1 MLDKARDER
10 IVVDYKDIHKQ
21 AVEDNFKS
29 ATELPYFEG
38 DFWPNVIEESIKEI
52 EMEQQKVIKQ
62 EQETAKL
69 NAELNNADGL
79 SNNSNIEEEFPG
91 SFRVFSGWILGST
104 FWPRSGLVLGVSQVL
119 IGLFSRPKQS

>member
-21 AVEDNFKS
+21 AIEDNFKA

-62 EQETAKL
+62 EQENAKL
-69 NAELNNADGL
+69 NAESNSADGL
-79 SNNSNIEEEFPG
+79 SSNSNIEEEFPG
-91 SFRVFSGWILGST
+91 
-104 FWPRSGLVLGVSQVL
+104 
-119 IGLFSRPKQS
+119 

>member
-29 ATELPYFEG
+29 ATEMPYFEG

-52 EMEQQKVIKQ
+52 EMEQQKIIKQ
-62 EQETAKL
+62 EQENEKL
-69 NAELNNADGL
+69 NAESNSADGL

-91 SFRVFSGWILGST
+91 
-104 FWPRSGLVLGVSQVL
+104 
-119 IGLFSRPKQS
+119 